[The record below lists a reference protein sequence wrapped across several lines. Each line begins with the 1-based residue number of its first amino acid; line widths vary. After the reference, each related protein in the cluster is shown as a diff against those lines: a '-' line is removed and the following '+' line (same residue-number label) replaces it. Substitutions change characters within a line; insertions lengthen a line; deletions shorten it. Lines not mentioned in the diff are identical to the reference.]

1 LTTGLEDTPM
11 PTTAAWPDGFTEISA
26 ADRTAAT
33 RKELIMI
40 RFSSDHRTGSRL
52 GRLAAR
58 AAVTVGAAVSFM
70 FAWALQATAQTV
82 PDFNPQQPTGG
93 NELLKIGGM
102 LKWVAIYGCSAAF
115 FGGLCCLAGG
125 RLLDHRGA
133 HKIGIGLMFSS
144 VGVAILVGSGVGL
157 LNAFTSGN

>member
-1 LTTGLEDTPM
+1 MSTPTVEDTAGV
-11 PTTAAWPDGFTEISA
+11 TAPPPPA
-26 ADRTAAT
+26 AVSIGAPGTGMKSPAAV
-33 RKELIMI
+33 
-40 RFSSDHRTGSRL
+40 
-52 GRLAAR
+52 GRVARGAAR
-58 AAVTVGAAVSFM
+58 ATVTLGATVSFM

-125 RLLDHRGA
+125 RLLDHRGS